1 MSRVGEKIGIEVPC
15 GGVFLFGIGD
25 QDGSVIRVG
34 THVFGEGFVSR
45 EDE

>member
-1 MSRVGEKIGIEVPC
+1 MGRVGEKFGIEVPC
-15 GGVFLFGIGD
+15 GGAFLFGIGD

-34 THVFGEGFVSR
+34 THVFSEGFMSR

>member
-1 MSRVGEKIGIEVPC
+1 MGRVGKKIGVEVPC
-15 GGVFLFGIGD
+15 GGALLFGIGY

-34 THVFGEGFVSR
+34 THVFSEGFMSR